1 MLVIERHDVSDFSV
15 AVFAVGRA
23 VDRITVHR
31 GFSACR
37 IEAHQTRKQ
46 RLFLALSVDIQRTL
60 HGDNNTPVRHTGEAF
75 KAAVRLTPFED
86 IWQTTRNRFFPFR
99 RLRTVDCQ
107 DFPFTVDV
115 NQERAI
121 LIAQPVTSFTIRS
134 DPFRIQ
140 PAIIPLQS
148 M

>member
-1 MLVIERHDVSDFSV
+1 MLVIERHDVADFSV
-15 AVFAVGRA
+15 AVFAVSRA
-23 VDRITVHR
+23 VDGITVHR

-37 IEAHQTRKQ
+37 VKAHQTRKQ
-46 RLFLALSVDIQRTL
+46 RLFLALTVDIQRTL
-60 HGDNNTPVRHTGEAF
+60 HGGKNTPVRHTGEAF

-86 IWQTTRNRFFPFR
+86 IWQTARNCFFPFR
-99 RLRTVDCQ
+99 RLRTVDRQ

-121 LIAQPVTSFTIRS
+121 LIAQPVTAFTVRG

-140 PAIIPLQS
+140 PAIIPLQPL
-148 M
+148 

>member
-1 MLVIERHDVSDFSV
+1 M
-15 AVFAVGRA
+15 
-23 VDRITVHR
+23 
-31 GFSACR
+31 
-37 IEAHQTRKQ
+37 
-46 RLFLALSVDIQRTL
+46 
-60 HGDNNTPVRHTGEAF
+60 
-75 KAAVRLTPFED
+75 TPFED
-86 IWQTTRNRFFPFR
+86 IWQTARNRFFPFR

>member
-46 RLFLALSVDIQRTL
+46 RLFLALSVD
-60 HGDNNTPVRHTGEAF
+60 VRHTGEAF

-86 IWQTTRNRFFPFR
+86 IWQTARNRFFPFR